1 MGDVLT
7 SADERTQNYEI
18 TYIFGI
24 LEITKR
30 DITIH
35 TPTVEKTYDG
45 TPLKGDSRGAVADN
59 LAEYEYLKAYE
70 VAERTPAGTVLNKT
84 KYKVFRPVEDEFSI
98 PDNSLWDMGEN
109 GEVFGYETSQ
119 NYNIIAY
126 EYGNITVLK
135 RYVGIA
141 TPSGS
146 KEYDGT
152 AFTLAEGYE
161 YPIPPSAD
169 SESASA
175 SGTGLLE
182 GHSLVLDE
190 SIDPNDVTNVSE
202 DKVINAVYFRIF
214 SGEEDV
220 TENYVILYNFGKI
233 FITKR
238 NVRLVTASD
247 EFYLCRNSFFKPF
260 GNLRSYCAR

>member
-1 MGDVLT
+1 M
-7 SADERTQNYEI
+7 
-18 TYIFGI
+18 
-24 LEITKR
+24 
-30 DITIH
+30 
-35 TPTVEKTYDG
+35 
-45 TPLKGDSRGAVADN
+45 KGDSRGAVADN

-175 SGTGLLE
+175 SGTGL
-182 GHSLVLDE
+182 
-190 SIDPNDVTNVSE
+190 
-202 DKVINAVYFRIF
+202 
-214 SGEEDV
+214 
-220 TENYVILYNFGKI
+220 
-233 FITKR
+233 
-238 NVRLVTASD
+238 
-247 EFYLCRNSFFKPF
+247 
-260 GNLRSYCAR
+260 